1 MRKSLNLID
10 LTVCAVAATLTI
22 TACGSGTP
30 VGNAN
35 AAGGGSSSA
44 TGTASTAGGDK
55 AAAEA
60 LVAKASGP
68 VSWTAPGGNVNVK
81 RFAGKTIW
89 VIASDYSIP
98 FIQTVV
104 ANMKDA
110 AGVAGLKL
118 QVFDGKGVTQTAANG
133 IQQAVGAGAAA
144 IVLLSVNTQFVANA
158 VQGANNAHIPVIG
171 LLNTDPSQPVEK
183 GAAAEVTIDYALS
196 GKELVAY
203 AVAHTDGPV
212 NGFFLTLP
220 SIATFDA
227 MKQGIKDGFNQFC
240 SSKCQLHIADLTEGN
255 FKDETQSD
263 TSSGLLRYPGTNW
276 VFPAIDAMAQFA
288 IPSIITAGDKD
299 KVRLGSIN
307 AFQAN
312 LKFITQ
318 DNVQVVDVGNSNSW
332 LGWAAVDR
340 ALRAMGGAAP
350 NIVTVPVRLFDAKN
364 LRGVDIAN
372 ESQLFPG
379 VDFRTNYKKLWGSS

>member
-1 MRKSLNLID
+1 MRTIPKPVM
-10 LTVCAVAATLTI
+10 LTVGAAVMALAL
-22 TACGSGTP
+22 TACGSGSES
-30 VGNAN
+30 VGS
-35 AAGGGSSSA
+35 GS
-44 TGTASTAGGDK
+44 GDK
-55 AAAEA
+55 AAAKA
-60 LVAKASGP
+60 LVEKASGD
-68 VSWTAPGGNVNVK
+68 VAWTAPGGDVDVSK
-81 RFAGKTIW
+81 YAGKTIW
-89 VIASDYSIP
+89 VITSDYSVP

-104 ANMKDA
+104 ANMKEA
-110 AGVAGLKL
+110 AKVAGLKL

-144 IVLLSVNTQFVANA
+144 IEVLSVNTQFVAAAVKNA
-158 VQGANNAHIPVIG
+158 NDAKIPVIG

-203 AVAHTDGPV
+203 AVANTDGPV

-227 MKQGIKDGFNQFC
+227 MKKGIQDGFKEFC
-240 SSKCQLHIADLTEGN
+240 SSKCKLHIADLTEGN
-255 FKDETQSD
+255 FKNETQSN
-263 TSSGLLRYPGTNW
+263 TASALLRYPDTNW

-288 IPSIITAGDKD
+288 IPSIKTAGKAD

-307 AFQAN
+307 AFEAN
-312 LKFITQ
+312 LKFINQ
-318 DNVQVVDVGNSNSW
+318 ENVQVLDVGNSNSW

-340 ALRAMGGAAP
+340 ALRAMEGAKP
-350 NIVTVPVRLFDAKN
+350 DVVTVPVRLFDKEN
-364 LRGVDIAN
+364 LSGVDISD

-379 VDFRTNYKKLWGSS
+379 VDFRANYKKLWGLS